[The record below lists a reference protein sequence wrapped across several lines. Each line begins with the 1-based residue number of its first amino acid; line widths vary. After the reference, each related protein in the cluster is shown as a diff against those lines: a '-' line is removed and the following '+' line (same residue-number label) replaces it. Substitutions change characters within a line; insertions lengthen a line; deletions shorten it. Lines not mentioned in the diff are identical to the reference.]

1 VSGLRTLS
9 TTRTNSSLRS
19 LEESVTRTAGPP
31 PRRWSPARRL
41 GVAGLA
47 AVLAA
52 VAGLAFAGSPA
63 GAAASP
69 SYVRLAHLS
78 PDTPKVDVYMTS
90 YTRPDWKFLLK
101 GVGYGAVSPYQR
113 VQPDRYAVSMR
124 PAGAP
129 ASSPPVL
136 STNLNA
142 AAGKAYTVAGVGPYA
157 DLGLTVIDDDLTL
170 PSSGQS
176 RTRVLNGSAR
186 AKTVTVSVEGGPTVT
201 DGIAFAKTSPYSS
214 VPAGK
219 WTLQVA
225 STAQPDL
232 ETTSAVDLSAGDVY
246 SLVVLDG
253 GDGGLTLATH
263 SDAVSAA
270 VTPSGSVETG
280 GGGTAGAQL
289 PGWAPYG
296 VGVAGIV
303 LLLTAAVRSRRST
316 GLHAA

>member
-1 VSGLRTLS
+1 M
-9 TTRTNSSLRS
+9 TRSPR
-19 LEESVTRTAGPP
+19 RTA
-31 PRRWSPARRL
+31 RQLRL
-41 GVAGLA
+41 AGVVAFVA
-47 AVLAA
+47 AA
-52 VAGLAFAGSPA
+52 AGLAFTGSPA
-63 GAAASP
+63 GAVASP

-142 AAGKAYTVAGVGPYA
+142 APGKAYTVAGVGPYA
-157 DLGLTVIDDDLTL
+157 ALGLTVLNDDLTL
-170 PSSGQS
+170 PSAGQA
-176 RTRVLNGSAR
+176 RARVLNGSAR
-186 AKTVTVSVEGGPTVT
+186 AKTVSVTAQNGPTVT
-201 DGIAFAKTSPYSS
+201 DGVGFAKTTPYSA

-232 ETTSAVDLSAGDVY
+232 EATSAVTLSAGDVY
-246 SLVVLDG
+246 SLVVLDA

-263 SDAVSAA
+263 PDAVSAA
-270 VTPSGSVETG
+270 VTPSGSIETG
-280 GGGTAGAQL
+280 GGGTAGVHL
-289 PGWAPYG
+289 PVWLPAG
-296 VGVAGIV
+296 VSTAGLA
-303 LLLTAAVRSRRST
+303 LLAAAYVRSRRSP

>member
-1 VSGLRTLS
+1 
-9 TTRTNSSLRS
+9 
-19 LEESVTRTAGPP
+19 VTRS
-31 PRRWSPARRL
+31 PRTVRRGL
-41 GVAGLA
+41 AGVAAFVA
-47 AVLAA
+47 AA
-52 VAGLAFAGSPA
+52 AGLVFTGSPA

-136 STNLNA
+136 STNVDA

-157 DLGLTVIDDDLTL
+157 ALGLTVLNDDLTL
-170 PSSGQS
+170 PSAGQS
-176 RTRVLNGSAR
+176 RVRVINGSAQ
-186 AKTVTVSVEGGPTVT
+186 AKTVSVTAQDGPTIT
-201 DGIAFAKTSPYSS
+201 DGVAFSKTTPYSS

-219 WTLQVA
+219 WTLHVT
-225 STAQPDL
+225 STSQPNL

-246 SLVVLDG
+246 SLVVLDA

-263 SDAVSAA
+263 PDAVSAA
-270 VTPSGSVETG
+270 VTPSGSIETG
-280 GGGTAGAQL
+280 GGGTAGRHLPVWLPIGVGAVGIALLAAAVLQSRRL
-289 PGWAPYG
+289 PGW
-296 VGVAGIV
+296 
-303 LLLTAAVRSRRST
+303 
-316 GLHAA
+316 HAA

>member
-1 VSGLRTLS
+1 
-9 TTRTNSSLRS
+9 
-19 LEESVTRTAGPP
+19 LEESVTRTP

-41 GVAGLA
+41 GLAGLA
-47 AVLAA
+47 AVVAA
-52 VAGLAFAGSPA
+52 VAGLAFTGSPA

-124 PAGAP
+124 PAGAA
-129 ASSPPVL
+129 ASTPPVL

-142 AAGKAYTVAGVGPYA
+142 AAGKAYTVAGTGPYA
-157 DLGLTVIDDDLTL
+157 DLGLSVIDDDLTL
-170 PSSGQS
+170 PASGQS
-176 RTRVLNGSAR
+176 RARVLNGSAR
-186 AKTVTVSVEGGPTVT
+186 AKTVTVTAESGPTVT
-201 DGIAFAKTSPYSS
+201 DGIAFAKTSPYAA

-225 STAQPDL
+225 STSQPSL
-232 ETTSAVDLSAGDVY
+232 ETTAAVDLSAGDVY
-246 SLVVLDG
+246 SLVVLDA

-270 VTPSGSVETG
+270 VTPSGSIETG
-280 GGGTAGAQL
+280 GGGTAGAHL
-289 PGWAPYG
+289 PRWLPFTA
-296 VGVAGIV
+296 GVAGIA
-303 LLLTAAVRSRRST
+303 LLLSAAVRSRRGSGLHSEPSRRGT